1 MATHMLVVGN
11 QEEFH
16 TAADR
21 LGVNGEGQDVAVCLF
36 SDGSNL
42 RHAMAYRKP
51 LLIHMI
57 TPTIN
62 CTEEVV
68 LMVRHLEC
76 LGAEV
81 IV

>member
-1 MATHMLVVGN
+1 MATHMLVAGS

-16 TAADR
+16 EAADK
-21 LGVNGEGQDVAVCLF
+21 LGVNGEGQEVAICLF

-42 RHAMAYRKP
+42 HHAMAYRKP

-57 TPTIN
+57 TPTIE
-62 CTEEVV
+62 CTKEVM
-68 LMVRHLEC
+68 LMVQHLEGW
-76 LGAEV
+76 GAEV